1 MASLFLCL
9 LYKSNTCN
17 ISVTIPLL
25 NKLAEFI
32 AQQHNKKEIQNM
44 KLLTTLFATLFLI
57 GTAQAEDANWNTS
70 EHNYNINGDK
80 WGLEVRTMGNDDY
93 DHVEGSYKLTDSI
106 ELGLRYAEDGT
117 DTEIRPK
124 LTHSVFS
131 AGPISL
137 KHRIEYRYHE
147 GVADDNWRYRGIVKA
162 KLGNAWL
169 AFVPRWEFGAG
180 KTGDAKIDDIKWQAG
195 YDWTLDADE
204 NSSVVFTPYVEY
216 LQEGEEADWVKTHMI
231 LGTRLSVKF

>member
-1 MASLFLCL
+1 
-9 LYKSNTCN
+9 
-17 ISVTIPLL
+17 
-25 NKLAEFI
+25 
-32 AQQHNKKEIQNM
+32 M
-44 KLLTTLFATLFLI
+44 KLLTTLFATLFLVAC
-57 GTAQAEDANWNTS
+57 GSQEADAADDNWNTS

-93 DHVEGSYKLTDSI
+93 DHVEGSYKLTDS
-106 ELGLRYAEDGT
+106 LTAAVRYAEDGT

-137 KHRIEYRYHE
+137 KHRIEYRYFE
-147 GVADDNWRYRGIVKA
+147 GVKDDNWRYRGIVKA

-169 AFVPRWEFGAG
+169 QFVPRWEFGAG
-180 KTGDAKIDDIKWQAG
+180 KTGDMKIDDIKWQAG

-216 LQEGEEADWVKTHMI
+216 LTAGEDGDWAKEHMI
-231 LGTRLSVKF
+231 LGTRLAVKF